1 VPSRV
6 GRTVLQP
13 QAAQRVS
20 NRALTLRVEERMDRA
35 AEHVRTHGLPP
46 PVRTHPA
53 RWIVLEVVLLL
64 VLGLAALYWF
74 NTDRTGVTLEEVD
87 GRRTWIIQPGDTG
100 RLSSGAVRPNDWY
113 RCEGKDGF
121 IGTPEPEHG
130 IGGSGGFTVETAS
143 DGTVTLYCEPGPPP
157 SDY

>member
-1 VPSRV
+1 MEC
-6 GRTVLQP
+6 
-13 QAAQRVS
+13 VS
-20 NRALTLRVEERMDRA
+20 NRALKLRVEERMDRA
-35 AEHVRTHGLPP
+35 AEHVGTNGLPP
-46 PVRTHPA
+46 PIRTHPA
-53 RWIVLEVVLLL
+53 RWIALEVVLLL

-74 NTDRTGVTLEEVD
+74 NPNRTGVTLEEVD

-100 RLSSGAVRPNDWY
+100 RLSSDEVRSDDWY

-121 IGTPEPEHG
+121 IGTPEPDHG

-157 SDY
+157 GDY